1 MYIYKENKKI
11 YTFLVLLGICI
22 FSGLIS
28 ALMQCYV
35 LPRGNHIPNLNV
47 TALKTL
53 SFVVGCLTPCIMIFG
68 YFIFLIIVAMFQ
80 IIQSKTYKFEIFSMC
95 IVAYIP
101 ILIGSLINL
110 ILSLI
115 FGYYSAGYISVYQF
129 FPSGIL
135 QDMMKQLAPFQILS
149 VLFMSYLYTNYYN
162 KGKINM
168 IIIFSTWLILS
179 TISVLML

>member
-1 MYIYKENKKI
+1 MYTQWINFGINAVLCTASRESHSKLKFKGFENVI
-11 YTFLVLLGICI
+11 ICSWMSYTLHYDFWL
-22 FSGLIS
+22 FS
-28 ALMQCYV
+28 
-35 LPRGNHIPNLNV
+35 
-47 TALKTL
+47 
-53 SFVVGCLTPCIMIFG
+53 FF
-68 YFIFLIIVAMFQ
+68 IIVAMFQ

-115 FGYYSAGYISVYQF
+115 FGYYSEGYISVYQF

-149 VLFMSYLYTNYYN
+149 VLFMSYLYINYYN

-168 IIIFSTWLILS
+168 VIIFSTWLLLS
-179 TISVLML
+179 MTSVLIL